1 MIVENTSNMILSTL
15 ALIVAP
21 SVFVGREAGPL
32 VCWGSNAYG
41 VLDAP
46 DGLFTAV
53 AAGMEH
59 SLAIRLD
66 GSVVCW
72 GNNDE
77 GQCNAPS
84 GSFVEVAGG
93 GSHSIA
99 RRSNGGVACWGENT
113 NGQCNV
119 LRGGL

>member
-1 MIVENTSNMILSTL
+1 MIVENTFSMILSTL

-21 SVFVGREAGPL
+21 SVFVGQEAGPL

-53 AAGMEH
+53 AAGKEH

-66 GSVVCW
+66 GSVLCW

-84 GSFVEVAGG
+84 GSLLRWPEAVPTPSPDDPMA
-93 GSHSIA
+93 
-99 RRSNGGVACWGENT
+99 
-113 NGQCNV
+113 V
-119 LRGGL
+119 LRVGARTPMANAMLRV